1 MKRKHPERE
10 KRHVG
15 VFPEDGGEHLGPALP
30 REPRRLVICG
40 IIRLQTVLFRFRI
53 ILGVHENSPQSTLLR
68 QPGDCPH
75 VRGEGPPGRIVGL
88 GGFDDTFAVVGQ
100 VAEKVDA
107 CALLQLV
114 DAARVSLQTCA
125 MVVFVFKP

>member
-1 MKRKHPERE
+1 M
-10 KRHVG
+10 
-15 VFPEDGGEHLGPALP
+15 
-30 REPRRLVICG
+30 I
-40 IIRLQTVLFRFRI
+40 LFLFQ
-53 ILGVHENSPQSTLLR
+53 SPQ
-68 QPGDCPH
+68 
-75 VRGEGPPGRIVGL
+75 RIGL